1 MRTLLVDDQRMF
13 REGLRALFRE
23 RGGVEIVGETP
34 SARQAYELVR
44 RLRPEMVVTE
54 LLLPG
59 VDGVTAAREIRKLHP
74 GCKILVLTA
83 CTETVRLQSA
93 WLSGIDACVT
103 KDESVD
109 TLMLAIA
116 SLRAGRRFVS
126 PALRRTRSGASMH
139 GRLAGAI
146 RCRCSPYVNV
156 RSSTSSCEEPPPK
169 VWPRSSVSVRRP
181 WKPIAP
187 TSTRSWRPIALR
199 IWFASPSP
207 SAMIHTREG
216 PCSPDLEWLRY
227 VRTRLRT
234 HTARRNR
241 SPVPGPPPEKVPGCR
256 CGTRRCCRPDR
267 DLRRTATGR

>member
-1 MRTLLVDDQRMF
+1 MTRTLLVDDQRMF

-34 SARQAYELVR
+34 SARQSYELVR

-126 PALRRTRSGASMH
+126 PALRRTGSALRSIDARKARGSDPLSLLSLREREVFDLIVRGASTKGVAEELCISPKTVETH
-139 GRLAGAI
+139 RAHINEKLEAHSTADLVRFAFRNDPHAGGAVLAG
-146 RCRCSPYVNV
+146 
-156 RSSTSSCEEPPPK
+156 
-169 VWPRSSVSVRRP
+169 PRV
-181 WKPIAP
+181 A
-187 TSTRSWRPIALR
+187 ALR
-199 IWFASPSP
+199 SYPVA
-207 SAMIHTREG
+207 HTH
-216 PCSPDLEWLRY
+216 S
-227 VRTRLRT
+227 
-234 HTARRNR
+234 
-241 SPVPGPPPEKVPGCR
+241 
-256 CGTRRCCRPDR
+256 
-267 DLRRTATGR
+267 